1 MVVTTTSPTSPT
13 PATAVKSA
21 VNPVVRKRPIHVPFT
36 VQLLTA
42 GTAACIADIMTF
54 PLDTVKVRLQ
64 VQGEA
69 GSKAV
74 MYNGVF
80 KTVFGIAR
88 DEGPKALYNGIIP
101 GLQRQMAFSAI
112 RIGAYETVK
121 QKYIQISGAEGTLTL
136 LGVRIAAGVT
146 TGTIAILSAQPT
158 DVVKIRMQAELIKPG
173 EKSRYNGV
181 MHAYKTV
188 FREEGIAGLYKGT
201 APNIARNCIINVGE
215 TVVYD
220 SAKDGLIA
228 SGYFVDG
235 IPCHFTAAVIAGFC
249 ATLLASPVDVI
260 KTRFMNSPKGRYRGA
275 MQCALETR
283 RNEGFLAFYKGF
295 NASFTRLVAW
305 NVCLWLT
312 YEQLKKG
319 VLAFYKS

>member
-1 MVVTTTSPTSPT
+1 MAALSRSPKVIPT
-13 PATAVKSA
+13 NTNPLPAAAVA
-21 VNPVVRKRPIHVPFT
+21 VPKKISQPGLG

-42 GTAACIADIMTF
+42 GSAACIADLITF

-80 KTVFGIAR
+80 KTVLGIAR

-112 RIGAYETVK
+112 RIGAYESVK
-121 QKYIQISGAEGTLTL
+121 QKYIQMSGVESPMGHLA
-136 LGVRIAAGVT
+136 VRIAAGVT

-158 DVVKIRMQAELIKPG
+158 DVVKIRMQAELRKAG
-173 EKSRYNGV
+173 EKPRYNGV
-181 MHAYKTV
+181 MQAYRNV
-188 FREEGIAGLYKGT
+188 YQVEGWTGLYKGT
-201 APNIARNCIINVGE
+201 LPNICRNCIINVGE

-220 SAKDGLIA
+220 AAKDGLIA

-235 IPCHFTAAVIAGFC
+235 IPCHFSAAVTAGFC

-275 MQCALETR
+275 MACAIETAK
-283 RNEGFLAFYKGF
+283 NEGFLAFYKGF
-295 NASFTRLVAW
+295 SAGFTRLVAW
-305 NVCLWLT
+305 NVCLWLS
-312 YEQLKKG
+312 YEQLKKAI
-319 VLAFYKS
+319 LKLYT